1 MTPIC
6 LQKPIPVTNDPRI
19 TRLLSIS
26 RLFKTADSFY
36 IEKRHKTKMN
46 LNYIFVFLT
55 IAASVTV
62 GDPKT
67 RTKLDLSQFIFT
79 YGTLEK
85 QSRSK
90 WDQIKKFDKI
100 RKWRFKI
107 HLIVLKFSFRI
118 GNIFLNREKES
129 INIQIMLPEYVIVFD
144 YWLKIKLGFQSNSRL
159 TGLGFTGQTLGI
171 WKL

>member
-144 YWLKIKLGFQSNSRL
+144 YWLKIKLGFQSNSRRS
-159 TGLGFTGQTLGI
+159 GLGFTDR
-171 WKL
+171 